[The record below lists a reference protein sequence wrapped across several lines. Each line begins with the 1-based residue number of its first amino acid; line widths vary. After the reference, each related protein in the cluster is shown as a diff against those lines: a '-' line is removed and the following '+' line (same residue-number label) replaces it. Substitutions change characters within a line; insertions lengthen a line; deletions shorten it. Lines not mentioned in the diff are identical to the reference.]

1 MSTRALGSRRPG
13 RVERV
18 GSARLRVLSMLTVA
32 LVLAGSIW
40 VRLAYWQVLEHGQ
53 LTQQAQAQ
61 YREVVTLPAVRG
73 VILDRN
79 LTQLVVN
86 TTVYSAF
93 VSPDQITA
101 SQRDEVATG
110 LASVLGVD
118 KGSVM
123 TTLASGAKFAY
134 IAHRFTQD
142 KADKL
147 TALRLPGV
155 GLEDDTQRAY
165 LPGIAPGTT
174 LAANLLGFV
183 NYNGQGQY
191 GLEARYQ
198 NVLAGTPGYISSYR
212 DLANREIVL
221 GTHTHQDP
229 VNGSDLVLSL
239 DANVQYAAEQALADG
254 VKKDNAESG
263 SVLVMD
269 STTGGIVAW
278 ADYPSYSANNFSQT
292 APALFLDNVASSV
305 YEPGSVMKVVTL
317 AGAINS
323 GAITPSSVI
332 NDPGFLSVGGYRI
345 YDWDR
350 RNHGNIDYTY
360 VLEHS
365 LNVGAMKAMQAE
377 GHAAFYSYLDGFGLT
392 KPSGIDVAAE
402 DAVAPPSAAQM
413 ADSQYATSSFGQGI
427 DVNMV
432 QMLSA
437 VNVIANGG
445 KYAPPHV
452 VERIGTQINPLLLQP
467 QRQVISAAAAAQMT
481 TMMESVVQHGSGY
494 TSKVKGFALDQTAKT
509 GTSQIPVN
517 GQYTQDVWASFVGFL
532 PAQHPRFTMLVVI
545 RKPHAAGS
553 DRDWTLNDGYIT
565 AGPIWQKIA
574 QAMVVDWRITP
585 DPH

>member
-1 MSTRALGSRRPG
+1 
-13 RVERV
+13 
-18 GSARLRVLSMLTVA
+18 MLAVA

-40 VRLAYWQVLEHGQ
+40 VRLAYWQVVEHSR
-53 LTQQAQAQ
+53 LALQAQAQ
-61 YREVVTLPAVRG
+61 YREMVELPATRG

-93 VSPDQITA
+93 VSPDQVTPA
-101 SQRDEVATG
+101 QRDLVAGG
-110 LASVLGVD
+110 LSSVLGVD
-118 KGSVM
+118 RAKIM
-123 TTLASGAKFAY
+123 TTLESGAKFAY
-134 IAHRFTQD
+134 VARRFSQD

-147 TALRLPGV
+147 RALRLPGV
-155 GLEDDTQRAY
+155 GLEDETQRAY
-165 LPGIAPGTT
+165 LPGIGPGTT

-183 NYNGQGQY
+183 NYNGDGQY

-198 NVLAGTPGYISSYR
+198 NVLSGTPGYISSYR

-221 GTHTHQDP
+221 GSHSQQDP

-254 VKKDNAESG
+254 VKRDKAESG
-263 SVLVMD
+263 SVLIMD
-269 STTGGIVAW
+269 PSTGGIVAW

-292 APALFLDNVASSV
+292 DPSLFLDNIASSV

-323 GAITPSSVI
+323 GAITPSTVI
-332 NDPGFLSVGGYRI
+332 NDPGYLTVGGYRI

-377 GHAAFYSYLDGFGLT
+377 GHTAFYNYLQAFGLT
-392 KPSGIDVAAE
+392 RPSGIDVAAE
-402 DAVAPPSAAQM
+402 DAVGPPSASQM
-413 ADSQYATSSFGQGI
+413 ADSQYATASFGQGI

-437 VNVIANGG
+437 INVIANGG

-452 VERIGTQINPLLLQP
+452 VERVGTQINPLLLQP

-481 TMMESVVQHGSGY
+481 TMMEAVVQHGSGY

-532 PAQHPRFTMLVVI
+532 PAKHPRFTMLVVV
-545 RKPHAAGS
+545 RKPHAPGS
-553 DRDWTLNDGYIT
+553 DHDWTLNDGYIT

-585 DPH
+585 DPS

>member
-1 MSTRALGSRRPG
+1 MSIGVRSRAPRL
-13 RVERV
+13 ERV
-18 GSARLRVLSMLTVA
+18 GSTRLRILSMVLVA
-32 LVLAGSIW
+32 LCLAGMVWS
-40 VRLAYWQVLEHGQ
+40 RLAYWQVARHGQ
-53 LTQQAQAQ
+53 LAMQAQAQ
-61 YREVVTLPAVRG
+61 YREVVQLPAIRG
-73 VILDRN
+73 AIFDRN

-93 VSPDQITA
+93 VSPDQVPTA
-101 SQRDEVATG
+101 WRDRVANALVSIVGADQAILTKI
-110 LASVLGVD
+110 LASP
-118 KGSVM
+118 
-123 TTLASGAKFAY
+123 AKFSY
-134 IAHRFTQD
+134 ISPRRFTKD
-142 KADKL
+142 KADRL
-147 TALRLPGV
+147 SALKLPGV
-155 GLEDDTQRAY
+155 GLEPETQRSY
-165 LPGIAPGTT
+165 LPGISSGTT

-183 NYNGQGQY
+183 NYNGDGQY
-191 GLEARYQ
+191 GLEAYYQ
-198 NVLAGTPGYISSYR
+198 KTMAGTPGYISSYR

-229 VNGSDLVLSL
+229 VNGTDLVLSL

-263 SVLVMD
+263 SVLIMD
-269 STTGGIVAW
+269 PSTGGIVAW
-278 ADYPSYSANNFSQT
+278 ADYPSYNANNFAQT
-292 APALFLDNVASSV
+292 NPAQFLDNIASSV

-323 GAITPSSVI
+323 GAITPSTVI
-332 NDPGFLSVGGYRI
+332 NDPGYLNVGGYRI

-350 RNHGNIDYTY
+350 KNHGNITYTY
-360 VLEHS
+360 VLQDS

-377 GHAAFYSYLDGFGLT
+377 GHDAFYSYLQGFGLT

-402 DAVAPPSAAQM
+402 DSVAPPSAAQM
-413 ADSQYATSSFGQGI
+413 ADAQYATTSFGQGI

-432 QMLSA
+432 QMLAA

-452 VERIGTQINPLLLQP
+452 MERVGTAINPLLLQP
-467 QRQVISAAAAAQMT
+467 QRQVISPSAAAQMNA
-481 TMMESVVQHGSGY
+481 MMGNVVQHGSGF
-494 TSKVKGFALDQTAKT
+494 TSRVKGFELDQTGKT

-532 PAQHPRFTMLVVI
+532 PAQHPKFTMLVVV

-574 QAMVVDWRITP
+574 QAMVIDWHITP